1 MNDKLIKQIDD
12 FYKISQTYKSFSPDK
27 RFESV
32 VFSARGTLSTINNIK
47 ESIKNKE
54 LELIKANEKFEELF
68 HIAKDLRPDISVEEL
83 FTLISNRH
91 NYH

>member
-12 FYKISQTYKSFSPDK
+12 FFKEAQTYKSFSPNK
-27 RFESV
+27 RFDSAV
-32 VFSARGTLSTINNIK
+32 SSARGALSTIKHIKNSIK
-47 ESIKNKE
+47 EKE
-54 LELIKANEKFEELF
+54 LELLKANEKFQELF
-68 HIAKDLRPDISVEEL
+68 NIAKDLRPDISVEEL

>member
-12 FYKISQTYKSFSPDK
+12 FFKEAQTYKSFSPKKD
-27 RFESV
+27 FDSAV
-32 VFSARGTLSTINNIK
+32 SAARGALSTVNNIK
-47 ESIKNKE
+47 QSIKDKE
-54 LELIKANEKFEELF
+54 RELLKADEKFQELF
-68 HIAKDLRPDISVEEL
+68 NIAKDLRPDISIEEL